1 MKNHME
7 MTGNGNAEMQ
17 FCGSIESIGF
27 LNETSG
33 CNDMNQIESVS
44 VWSFLWKDSAASS
57 VFFGFSVGSPSRQ
70 INANL
75 MAIKAKHYQSPPRNA
90 WWFLGSPQNIAYMGV
105 SEHGMYP

>member
-44 VWSFLWKDSAASS
+44 V
-57 VFFGFSVGSPSRQ
+57 
-70 INANL
+70 
-75 MAIKAKHYQSPPRNA
+75 
-90 WWFLGSPQNIAYMGV
+90 
-105 SEHGMYP
+105 